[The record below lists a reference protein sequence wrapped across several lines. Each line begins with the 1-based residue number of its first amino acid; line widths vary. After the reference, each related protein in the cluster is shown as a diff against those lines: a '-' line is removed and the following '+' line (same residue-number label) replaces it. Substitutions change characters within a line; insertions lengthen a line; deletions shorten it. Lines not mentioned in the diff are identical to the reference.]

1 MMKKKMVS
9 FILAAVLATAP
20 VSSASAA
27 QFCDGTALDMNEQT
41 MEPETENPEISQ
53 PETPQPEPEIPELE
67 IPEAETPQPETPEPE
82 PEIPETPEP
91 EIPETPQTELPE
103 LPQTDPV
110 PGLPDTQEPEADAGY
125 EIRLSGNADVYFL
138 SDLEKLRNE
147 SLSIP
152 VFEADS
158 LEAVPADNSEILET
172 GNTPAEDQE
181 IQDAIEAAKEILPEE
196 DAILLNKDTYELLK
210 MQNHI
215 YHEQENVGFYVVPQ
229 DGMEV
234 DKVIA
239 YSSIGEFAATD
250 YGNGRYEF
258 LMPASDVSLDI
269 QVKTVL
275 EEPETDPGADLGTE
289 PEPTTECTCLCENN
303 DVYIHD
309 WDCDL
314 FLEAVVKDCTCGSG
328 NAHIT
333 EHDFSCD
340 AVKKAFAAVCTCGI
354 GGMDGVMHDD
364 CEILSRLHKELCGC
378 TEECRTI
385 EAAQAHGED
394 SAIYQYLIKWSE
406 YCNQPVWAYDNPDA
420 MQGDKKT
427 SPIASL
433 VGDTV
438 VEDKNY
444 VFSFGFHSGSAPNGG
459 YKDFNPSGVK
469 KITVP
474 GQGSD
479 CYDPVS
485 LKGKTVSRRY
495 YNVGVYN
502 GKKVDVELFLSDPLR
517 INTDYKGNDLKPF
530 VRFYNSRIGIGQGL
544 VHDIRVQFKFY
555 LNNTN
560 TEVKPKGHI
569 TIKDLD
575 GSSHSLGSGFRVFE
589 NNGVDRLSIYNKKY
603 TIGTSADKKKQ
614 LTHLAVGYRISNS
627 SGKAY
632 TLVKG
637 RRYYNGSD
645 GRVETADKKGWAS
658 IYFNGSFIVR
668 VQLGDDVDAPLSETG
683 ANRHAG
689 VFFDTATTIGTYT
702 PDAPAKRCGPTGVEY
717 DSMGWHNTTDGN
729 AASSLRPLETVPG
742 GTYKYG
748 IRHTTYPMAYSSYSM
763 TDKLDTCLT
772 YADNTAYVMN
782 EAGEDITS
790 SFHIAYNA
798 SSHTITFTPKSLDLV
813 SDHKQVFSYYFNVKL
828 ANAQTIIN
836 HKHHENTS
844 YYYIPNTATVNVN
857 GQNLNTNI
865 TYFRG
870 QIKGS
875 YHIKKFDKKDNKI
888 LTDAVFE
895 LYQWDKNQNKYVILK
910 KEIRATSETGLYDTN
925 VLIYTSNNQGK
936 FRLVEKTPPQGYDGG
951 WSKDFTLF
959 DTPSETTFDAPNEMK
974 PLEYGTVSI
983 IKKDKYT
990 NEVITP
996 TDGEFQVYQW
1006 SKAQNKYLNNLGV
1019 KGRIEYWSI
1028 LKKYKSENLLITED
1042 NLGKFKVV
1050 ETKNPTGYE
1059 GEFEKEITFTPGE
1072 ELIELELEA
1081 VNDPIIPPI
1090 GEITVTKKI
1099 KASDIIWAHGNPV
1112 FRFKVEG
1119 TDVKGKEHTYED
1131 YVEFTKGSYAMD
1143 GEYAVMQ
1150 LTFSNIP
1157 IGTYTVSEHETVR
1170 YKLEHVS
1177 ADTPNVN
1184 ISGTNGIATLSVKM
1198 KNAGVTF
1205 QNKKTN
1211 YDGYSHSDVI
1221 KNQIPIQ
1228 W

>member
-20 VSSASAA
+20 VYSASAA
-27 QFCDGTALDMNEQT
+27 QFSDGTALDMNEQT
-41 MEPETENPEISQ
+41 MEPETENPEIPQ
-53 PETPQPEPEIPELE
+53 PETPQ
-67 IPEAETPQPETPEPE
+67 
-82 PEIPETPEP
+82 PEP

-181 IQDAIEAAKEILPEE
+181 IQDAIEAAKGILPEE

-215 YHEQENVGFYVVPQ
+215 YYEQENVGFYVVPQ

-250 YGNGRYEF
+250 YGNGRYDF

-275 EEPETDPGADLGTE
+275 EEPETDPGADPGTE

-309 WDCDL
+309 WDCGL
-314 FLEAVVKDCTCGSG
+314 FLEAVAKDCTCGSG

-333 EHDFSCD
+333 VHDFSCD

-354 GGMDGVMHDD
+354 GSLDGVMHDD

-517 INTDYKGNDLKPF
+517 INTGYKGNDLKPF

-575 GSSHSLGSGFRVFE
+575 GSSRSLGSGFRVFE

-637 RRYYNGSD
+637 RQYYNGTD

-729 AASSLRPLETVPG
+729 AASSLSPLETVPG

-763 TDKLDTCLT
+763 TDKLDTCLA
-772 YADNTAYVMN
+772 YVDNTAYVMN
-782 EAGEDITS
+782 EAGENVTS
-790 SFHIAYNA
+790 SFTISYNA
-798 SSHTITFTPKSLDLV
+798 NTHTITFTPKSLDLLK
-813 SDHKQVFSYYFNVKL
+813 DHKQVFSYYFNVRL
-828 ANAQTIIN
+828 ANAQTIVN

-870 QIKGS
+870 QIKGN

-895 LYQWDKNQNKYVILK
+895 LYQWDKKQNKYVILEK
-910 KEIRATSETGLYDTN
+910 DIKVNPKTGLYDTK

-959 DTPSETTFDAPNEMK
+959 DTPSETTFDAPNERK
-974 PLEYGTVSI
+974 PLEYGMVSI

-1006 SKAQNKYLNNLGV
+1006 SKTEQRYLDNLGA
-1019 KGRIEYWSI
+1019 KGRVKYQVIES
-1028 LKKYKSENLLITED
+1028 KYKSDYLFITED